1 MLAHYLNDE
10 GYTNEI
16 LNGDIHT
23 TNQNLAGLQSTRSGK
38 EHLSMHSST
47 EQEML
52 NLEQWLEEAEKL
64 AKDLDNLSL
73 IISHH
78 LKLLQEVYKE
88 KQKDGF
94 M

>member
-1 MLAHYLNDE
+1 MKSLTETSTLLIKNLQDF
-10 GYTNEI
+10 NLEI
-16 LNGDIHT
+16 R
-23 TNQNLAGLQSTRSGK
+23 QR
-38 EHLSMHSST
+38 HLSMHSST

-52 NLEQWLEEAEKL
+52 SLGQWLEEAEKL

-78 LKLLQEVYKE
+78 LKLLQGGYKE
-88 KQKDGF
+88 KQQTD